1 MSKQKKHLLDHK
13 NNHNSLIGFV
23 SFFIQIQ
30 FDSKNSISCCC
41 QSSVPVYTLTIFLRQ
56 CTSHGSQELV
66 HRHVD
71 LRSEIVGKHGGQ
83 DHEEV
88 VSKNLWKD
96 EDHIFKKKCHAVR
109 KCMPGLFIS
118 VYLNTAIQY
127 SVLLQEVKH

>member
-1 MSKQKKHLLDHK
+1 MFTWPKWIHSGRLVFTCHWPKLVMLLIYCLNKKHLLDHK
-13 NNHNSLIGFV
+13 NDHNSLIGFV

-41 QSSVPVYTLTIFLRQ
+41 QSSCPAYNLTIFLGQ
-56 CTSHGSQELV
+56 GTSHGSQELV

-96 EDHIFKKKCHAVR
+96 EDHILKKTPC
-109 KCMPGLFIS
+109 C
-118 VYLNTAIQY
+118 
-127 SVLLQEVKH
+127 